1 MQFENSQGP
10 GTQND
15 DTATN
20 GFKWKFCNY
29 PNWSDQKQMEY
40 EGNWG
45 TWRTM
50 KMCPINY
57 YAAGFK
63 ARIEPPQG
71 LFSDDTAMNGLQL
84 RCKKPGTALQQD
96 IMIFEGL
103 WGSWRDWRIATP
115 GKFLYSVKMRNQPP
129 VGNSDDTAMNGLR
142 FLAKNLP

>member
-1 MQFENSQGP
+1 
-10 GTQND
+10 
-15 DTATN
+15 
-20 GFKWKFCNY
+20 
-29 PNWSDQKQMEY
+29 
-40 EGNWG
+40 
-45 TWRTM
+45 
-50 KMCPINY
+50 MCPINY